1 FCVDCGALWFSCT
14 LRRVRRLNWAMDIPT
29 LSTAELPLPERLNR
43 CDQDLQSF
51 NQKVYDMSTE
61 MRGQLRSV
69 NALKSEIHGHVDS
82 LALRV
87 DRVERDVE
95 YLQNKIPD
103 SSDVEIEESVI
114 EQQEKEAQQ
123 KKKAILQ
130 GKALRVPFTGTKGPS
145 LTPEPQPHTITPPPP
160 NFTPGTV
167 QSGSTNGCDGVVPD
181 CHGVTQNGSGSS
193 SGTSPALVL
202 VEVTNESVCGGT
214 VVSTKMN
221 GLLSRVTRPD
231 SLVSLD
237 HCSTHLSSIKSQKIV
252 KKAGDV
258 TGSWM
263 KDPTKGSSRIYFF
276 SGPRNS
282 TLLEFVSLK
291 AFTDT
296 NWTRKAEI
304 ITLPLPW
311 QGTGHVVYNGFIY
324 YHHADTRNEVLKV
337 HLLNRTV
344 TDRMLLPGAGRM
356 PAYGLS
362 PHSLLDLAVDELGLW
377 AIHADPD
384 FGGNLV
390 VTKLDS
396 SSLAVE
402 HTWDTNC
409 KSHDAEG
416 AFIICGTMYVVYNS
430 HSGGRS
436 TIKCLFDIHDNV
448 LTEGMPAI
456 FFPKRYTSHSGMH
469 YHPKEKQVYAWDDGY
484 QTIYKLDTKRK
495 QAA

>member
-1 FCVDCGALWFSCT
+1 MSRMLWKLLPLLLLPLGTGQAQRTTQDVFMMQYFQ
-14 LRRVRRLNWAMDIPT
+14 RRLQ
-29 LSTAELPLPERLNR
+29 ELEERLNR

-51 NQKVYDMSTE
+51 NQKVYDMSSE
-61 MRGQLRSV
+61 MRGQIRSV
-69 NALKSEIHGHVDS
+69 NVLKSEIQGHVDN

-103 SSDVEIEESVI
+103 SSDVEIAESVI
-114 EQQEKEAQQ
+114 EQEVKEAQL
-123 KKKAILQ
+123 KKKVAVTQ
-130 GKALRVPFTGTKGPS
+130 GK
-145 LTPEPQPHTITPPPP
+145 
-160 NFTPGTV
+160 
-167 QSGSTNGCDGVVPD
+167 D
-181 CHGVTQNGSGSS
+181 
-193 SGTSPALVL
+193 
-202 VEVTNESVCGGT
+202 
-214 VVSTKMN
+214 
-221 GLLSRVTRPD
+221 
-231 SLVSLD
+231 
-237 HCSTHLSSIKSQKIV
+237 CSTHLSGIKSQKIV
-252 KKAGDV
+252 KKAGDL

-263 KDPTKGSSRIYFF
+263 KDSTKGSSRIYFF
-276 SGPRNS
+276 SGSRNS

-304 ITLPLPW
+304 ISLPLAW
-311 QGTGHVVYNGFIY
+311 QGTGHVVYNGFMY
-324 YHHADTRNEVLKV
+324 YHHANTRNEVLKV

-356 PAYGLS
+356 PTYSLS
-362 PHSLLDLAVDELGLW
+362 SHTLLDLAVDELGLW

-396 SSLAVE
+396 NSLAVE
-402 HTWDTNC
+402 HTWDTSC
-409 KSHDAEG
+409 KSHNAEG

-436 TIKCLFDIHDNV
+436 SVKCLFDIHDTL
-448 LTEGMPAI
+448 LTEEMPVI

-495 QAA
+495 LQVT